1 MVILPLSELFHLTKL
16 SESLKPLEAYEVGPC
31 LTCYRWSLLEKYSCK
46 ASKLH
51 LKPRRFKIFIEALV
65 SQHHLFPSLN
75 AFLYMD
81 QMSLLYTCA
90 GLTDAY
96 LSIKEHQLLKDRK
109 KSVRKRPSQGENC
122 PPATSTF
129 SNQSRSSGHDN
140 RPFKLFLVDSQN
152 IQKVG
157 HGRASLKRNVNIGI
171 NRSNKGDSTTMKPA
185 RQRRKSGVSFYYYI
199 VLFICVIF
207 YF

>member
-1 MVILPLSELFHLTKL
+1 MKL
-16 SESLKPLEAYEVGPC
+16 YLVWL
-31 LTCYRWSLLEKYSCK
+31 CYRWSLLEKYSCK

-65 SQHHLFPSLN
+65 SQHHLFPILECFSVYETNIFCLCWTHWHI
-75 AFLYMD
+75 FPV
-81 QMSLLYTCA
+81 
-90 GLTDAY
+90 
-96 LSIKEHQLLKDRK
+96 KEHQLLKDRK

-129 SNQSRSSGHDN
+129 SNQSRASGHDN
-140 RPFKLFLVDSQN
+140 RTFKLVLVDSQN

-157 HGRASLKRNVNIGI
+157 SGKASLKRNINIGI

-185 RQRRKSGVSFYYYI
+185 RQRRKSGDLFIFISISFRLW
-199 VLFICVIF
+199 VLF
-207 YF
+207 YFW